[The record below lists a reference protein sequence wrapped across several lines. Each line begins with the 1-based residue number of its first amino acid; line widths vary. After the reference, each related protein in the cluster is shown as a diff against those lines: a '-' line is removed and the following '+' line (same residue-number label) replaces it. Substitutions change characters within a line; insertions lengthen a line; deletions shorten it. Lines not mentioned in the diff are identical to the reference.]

1 MSADDRLEQYEEN
14 APAGPTVGAKESLG
28 AGVIALGIL
37 ALFLP
42 WAANAIAD
50 LEFIQSEAFGILA
63 GSVMVL
69 GLFIIGAGVAVIVQR
84 FDD

>member
-1 MSADDRLEQYEEN
+1 MSVDERADRAEEQEYT
-14 APAGPTVGAKESLG
+14 GRTVGPKESMG

-50 LEFIQSEAFGILA
+50 LDFIESEAFGILA

-69 GLFIIGAGVAVIVQR
+69 GLFILVAGVAIIVQR